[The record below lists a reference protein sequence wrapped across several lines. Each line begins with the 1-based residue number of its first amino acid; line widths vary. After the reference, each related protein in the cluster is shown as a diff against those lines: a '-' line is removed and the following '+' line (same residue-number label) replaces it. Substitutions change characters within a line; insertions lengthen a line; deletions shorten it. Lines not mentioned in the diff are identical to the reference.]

1 MTVRGRLGMD
11 GVTLSPRANLEASF
25 NAGMYLVAAVTEVWW
40 AALDAGYEGCGGGRA
55 CLAPLLPS

>member
-1 MTVRGRLGMD
+1 MD
-11 GVTLSPRANLEASF
+11 GVTLSPQANLEASF